1 MSNNKHIAAIV
12 AVAADNAIGRQGQL
26 LCHLPADLKHFKTL
40 TMGHSIIMGRR
51 TFESFPKG
59 ALPGRQNIVISR
71 QPDYQPEGAVVAHS
85 PEEAF
90 ELASMPEP
98 VFIIGGEQ
106 IYRATIDRVDTL
118 YLTLIHARFEG
129 SDAYFPVIDDEQWEE
144 EEREYHRTDDRN
156 AHDYTFITLRR
167 KHK

>member
-71 QPDYQPEGAVVAHS
+71 QHDYQPEGAVVAHS
-85 PEEAF
+85 
-90 ELASMPEP
+90 
-98 VFIIGGEQ
+98 Q
-106 IYRATIDRVDTL
+106 
-118 YLTLIHARFEG
+118 
-129 SDAYFPVIDDEQWEE
+129 
-144 EEREYHRTDDRN
+144 
-156 AHDYTFITLRR
+156 
-167 KHK
+167 

>member
-1 MSNNKHIAAIV
+1 MSNNKHITAIV

-90 ELASMPEP
+90 ELATMPEP

-106 IYRATIDRVDTL
+106 IYRATIVSTRCTS
-118 YLTLIHARFEG
+118 R
-129 SDAYFPVIDDEQWEE
+129 
-144 EEREYHRTDDRN
+144 
-156 AHDYTFITLRR
+156 
-167 KHK
+167 